1 MLKGSTSGRSVVC
14 VPMMPKRVATAVLIP
29 VLLILTRFGDARAP
43 PGLEGRSKP
52 TTLNEARQLHVDAL
66 QATDLHMMR
75 HGHQH
80 RPSASVGRV
89 ARTDTARTVSYE
101 GGSDG
106 AGQATP
112 ISPVDFGADPTGE
125 TDSTNAFEAAMAALT
140 NTSSRASVPMA
151 SGIANLGGATLD
163 LGGGEYLI
171 GKPLIIPAFVGN
183 VRIRGGTLRA
193 TASFPPA
200 RFLIEVGD
208 TMCKAKDGQ
217 GVCNEF
223 VAVEDIFLDGSHV
236 AAGGVLVA
244 LTMGTTIGPSA
255 FVTGFTQAGIRVEQG
270 HETIVLDAWIAEY
283 FWSEKHPGSE
293 ACNHSSGQPGSI
305 GVHLVGEDNYVE
317 NTIVFD
323 FTCLGVLVD
332 GAATLLNGVHSWNG
346 GGVAILINGSYDIQ
360 V

>member
-1 MLKGSTSGRSVVC
+1 MMQKHAAATVVI
-14 VPMMPKRVATAVLIP
+14 PALLVLA
-29 VLLILTRFGDARAP
+29 RFGDARAP
-43 PGLEGRSKP
+43 PGLEASLKP
-52 TTLNEARQLHVDAL
+52 NTLDEARQMHVDAL
-66 QATDLHMMR
+66 HATELHMMR
-75 HGHQH
+75 HGHQP
-80 RPSASVGRV
+80 RPSSRSSVGR
-89 ARTDTARTVSYE
+89 ATLTRTSRTAPCD

-106 AGQATP
+106 P
-112 ISPVDFGADPTGE
+112 ISPVDFGADPTGK
-125 TDSTNAFEAAMAALT
+125 TDSTSAFEAAMAALV
-140 NTSSRASVPMA
+140 NTTSRASVPMA

-171 GKPLIIPAFVGN
+171 GKPLVIPTFVGN

-193 TASFPPA
+193 SASFPSE

-208 TMCKAKDGQ
+208 VACKAKDGQ

-255 FVTGFTQAGIRVEQG
+255 FVTGFTQAGVRVEQG

-283 FWSEKHPGSE
+283 FWSEKHPGNE
-293 ACNHSSGQPGSI
+293 PCNHTSGQPGSI

-360 V
+360 VRMMQ